1 MLRQFNVHFGRKQP
15 YLKNLKRD
23 AGGNRSVIENETDS
37 AVRRSSRTCGVG
49 RVICQQR
56 QVTQERWLTMG
67 SRT

>member
-23 AGGNRSVIENETDS
+23 AGGNRNVIENETDS
-37 AVRRSSRTCGVG
+37 VRRSSRTGGVG

-56 QVTQERWLTMG
+56 QVTQERWLTIG